1 MNQHG
6 FEQDDFWKGFINEP
20 IIFLNAE
27 VMSSGV
33 EDPHMEAKGRRN
45 PPKWQFGSWS
55 GLEAQYHQGIIT

>member
-20 IIFLNAE
+20 IIFLNTE

-45 PPKWQFGSWS
+45 PPKWQFGS
-55 GLEAQYHQGIIT
+55 